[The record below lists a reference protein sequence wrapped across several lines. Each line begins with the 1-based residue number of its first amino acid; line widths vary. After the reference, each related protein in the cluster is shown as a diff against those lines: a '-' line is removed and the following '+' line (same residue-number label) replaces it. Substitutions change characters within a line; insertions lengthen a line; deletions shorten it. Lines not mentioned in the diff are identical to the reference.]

1 MLQKLNE
8 RIQGLVAWIIISLVA
23 LTFMLFGVDY
33 YMQSRHEST
42 AQVDVNGEPITRNA
56 FELSYRRM
64 RQSRDTSQMTV
75 ASENQL
81 KQQLLQEMIMN
92 TLSVQS
98 ARSNGFEV
106 SSSLANSAIVS
117 IPQFQEDGHFSTIRY
132 TQALNNAFF
141 TPESFQEEVRQGMLL
156 NQQRFALIGTSFALP
171 EDVKQFVKLYMQTR
185 DYNYLQIPASQ
196 FITNANI
203 SERDIASYYQQHRN
217 EFVAPEQISIEYV
230 RLSIQDIKKTINI
243 SDELVKQ
250 YYDENK
256 STFLKPFNEV
266 KAAIREQLLAESAQA
281 KYADKLEKLSD
292 LSYQTPDSLT
302 SVAESLTLPLDQ
314 SNLFTRQGGDSLL
327 LKNKQVLH
335 TAFGHDVLELGNNSD
350 PIQLDNDTVVVLRV
364 AKHILAAEKPLTD
377 VKKAI
382 VDALAKKN
390 AEVEATRVGK
400 ALLDPKNTLAQQEK
414 LIIENK
420 LKWQDVKHAAREKDV
435 APNLINELAF
445 SLARVGESTGGILD
459 NGDYVIVALKAITDG
474 EISLL
479 DTEQV
484 NSITQQI
491 EANYGVMDYELY
503 SSGLMSKATIVRH

>member
-42 AQVDVNGEPITRNA
+42 AQVDVNGEPITKNA

-64 RQSRDTSQMTV
+64 RQSRDASQMTV

-106 SSSLANSAIVS
+106 SSTLANAAIVS
-117 IPQFQEDGHFSTIRY
+117 IPQFQEDGHFSNDRY

-171 EDVKQFVKLYMQTR
+171 EDVQQFVQLYMQTR
-185 DYNYLQIPASQ
+185 DYDYLQIPAAQ
-196 FITNANI
+196 FLKNATI
-203 SERDIASYYQQHRN
+203 SEQDINTYYQQHRT

-243 SDELVKQ
+243 SDTSVKQ

-256 STFLKPFNEV
+256 TTFLKPFKEV
-266 KAAIREQLLAESAQA
+266 KAAIREQLLAENAQA
-281 KYADKLEKLSD
+281 KYADKLEQLSD

-302 SVAESLTLPLDQ
+302 SVAESLTLPLEQ
-314 SNLFTRQGGDSLL
+314 SSLFTREGGNDTL

-364 AKHILAAEKPLTD
+364 AKHIPAAEKPLSD
-377 VKKAI
+377 VRKLI

-390 AEVEATRVGK
+390 AEAEAIRLGGEILK
-400 ALLDPKNTLAQQEK
+400 ANNTPQQEK
-414 LIIENK
+414 LINENK
-420 LKWQDVKHAAREKDV
+420 LKWQDIKHAAREKDV

-445 SLARVGESTGGILD
+445 SLARVGETAGRSLD
-459 NGDYVIVALKAITDG
+459 NGNYVIVSLKAITEGD
-474 EISLL
+474 IALL

-484 NSITQQI
+484 HSITQQI

-503 SSGLMSKATIVRH
+503 SSGLMSKATIVRY